1 MIKRRK
7 KYSKNKEHNDYD
19 YDSKEWNHLIRE
31 QTCLSQTQHGY
42 HGSHHLRY
50 THSLIHYHK
59 MFSNLSVLIDISLAV
74 LYSHFNVNDIDCRES
89 VLVIYSVD
97 T

>member
-7 KYSKNKEHNDYD
+7 KYSKNKEHND

-50 THSLIHYHK
+50 THSFIDYHK
-59 MFSNLSVLIDISLAV
+59 KMSSNLSVLIDISLTV